1 MGQFSIS
8 DLENLSGIKAH
19 TIRMWEQRYGIL
31 RPVRT
36 STNIRTYCDDDLR
49 RLLNVATLCSRG
61 QRISQ
66 VARLT
71 DEELCQ
77 AVMQGCDASHNYVSQ
92 VNALTEAMLA
102 MDEQALCQQLRV
114 VVQQLGFEQ
123 AFMHVVYPFLHRIG
137 IMWQA
142 GTVSTV
148 HEHLVSSFLRQKL
161 MAATDALPPVVPAQ
175 ARRWALFLPE
185 SELHD
190 LALLFMS
197 YCLRARG
204 HHVLYLGHNLPLS
217 ELPAVC
223 ATYQPHAVCSVLT
236 VVPERDRVQAY
247 FDDLRRLCPA
257 ATLLVFYGPLA
268 QQQGLQLP
276 ENAVRPRLMTDFT
289 TLVDELRPREVK
301 VARRANVRVG
311 A

>member
-1 MGQFSIS
+1 MGHFSIS

-36 STNIRTYCDDDLR
+36 ATNIRTYCDDDLR
-49 RLLNVATLCSRG
+49 RLLNVATLCNRG

-66 VARLT
+66 VAHLT

-77 AVMQGCDASHNYVSQ
+77 AVLQGCGDSHDYVSQ

-102 MDEQALCQQLRV
+102 MNEQALCQQLHAV
-114 VVQQLGFEQ
+114 VRQLGFEQ
-123 AFMHVVYPFLHRIG
+123 AFMQVVYPFLHRIG

-161 MAATDALPPVVPAQ
+161 MAATDALPPAVPAQ
-175 ARRWALFLPE
+175 TRRWALFLPE
-185 SELHD
+185 GELHD
-190 LALLFMS
+190 LALLFMNYS
-197 YCLRARG
+197 LRARG

-223 ATYQPHAVCSVLT
+223 ATYQPHAVCAVLT

-247 FDDLRRLCPA
+247 LDDWRRVCPA
-257 ATLLVFYGPLA
+257 STLLVAYGPLV
-268 QQQGLQLP
+268 QQKELQLP
-276 ENAVRPRLMTDFT
+276 KNTVHPRLMTDFIV
-289 TLVDELRPREVK
+289 LADKLRPQK
-301 VARRANVRVG
+301 AAVAYHAEASVG
-311 A
+311 G

>member
-36 STNIRTYCDDDLR
+36 ATNIRTYCDDDLR

-66 VARLT
+66 VAHLT

-77 AVMQGCDASHNYVSQ
+77 AVLQDCDSSHNYVPQ

-102 MDEQALCQQLRV
+102 MDEQALCQQLLAA
-114 VVQQLGFEQ
+114 VQQLGFEQ
-123 AFMHVVYPFLHRIG
+123 AFMQVVYPFLHRIG

-142 GTVSTV
+142 GTVTPV

-161 MAATDALPPVVPAQ
+161 MAATDALPPVLPSQ

-185 SELHD
+185 DELHD
-190 LALLFMS
+190 LALLFMN

-204 HHVLYLGHNLPLS
+204 YHVLYLGHNLPLS

-236 VVPERDRVQAY
+236 VVPERERVQAY
-247 FDDLRRLCPA
+247 FDDLRRMCPA
-257 ATLLVFYGPLA
+257 TILLVLYGPLT
-268 QQQGLQLP
+268 QQPDLRLP
-276 ENAVRPRLMTDFT
+276 ENAVCPRLMTDFT
-289 TLVDELRPREVK
+289 ALADELQPRK
-301 VARRANVRVG
+301 TTAARYAEASVSG
-311 A
+311 